1 MSHIVED
8 VENQNDV
15 NDSNSKE
22 GTDSNRIWALQDLPM
37 FQADVD
43 GMDKEIEKLGMEENC
58 YSVHSVLEKKNT

>member
-1 MSHIVED
+1 
-8 VENQNDV
+8 
-15 NDSNSKE
+15 
-22 GTDSNRIWALQDLPM
+22 M